1 MTEQLKEL
9 IENEL
14 ISEPE
19 VMDVVLGYNKLVK
32 LGICNETDFIDILS
46 KLGIDKVDENTFST
60 NENETYYIK

>member
-9 IENEL
+9 IENEQ

-32 LGICNETDFIDILS
+32 FGICNETDFNKFLS
-46 KLGIDKVDENTFST
+46 ILGIDKVNENTFST